1 MSVFIGVDPGL
12 SGALVA
18 IDSSGAVVEQ
28 LVMPRVGGTKGPLD
42 TKCILSWLLDVNYES
57 DSVYLLGALERVS
70 TRPGQSA
77 VSTLT
82 TGVNWGRIDAL
93 FVSLGIRYET
103 PTPQQWKRTLG
114 LPKRSGKER
123 AQGKLDAVE
132 MVKRLF
138 PDMNLMPGKRT
149 TPHDG
154 LADAVL
160 IAEYA
165 RRKLG

>member
-1 MSVFIGVDPGL
+1 MIFIGVDPGL

-18 IDSSGAVVEQ
+18 VNSEGGVEGQ
-28 LVMPRVGGTKGPLD
+28 LIMPRLGGSKGPLD
-42 TKCILSWLLDVNYES
+42 TRTILAWIVEMKAGRPSLF
-57 DSVYLLGALERVS
+57 GAIERVS

-93 FVSLGIRYET
+93 FVALGVRYET
-103 PTPQQWKRTLG
+103 PTPQQWKRSLG

-132 MVKRLF
+132 AVTRLF
-138 PDMNLMPGKRT
+138 PEMNLMPGRRT

-154 LADAVL
+154 LADAAL

-165 RRKLG
+165 RRRLRD

>member
-1 MSVFIGVDPGL
+1 MSAFVGVDPGL
-12 SGALVA
+12 SGAFVA
-18 IDSSGAVVEQ
+18 IDRSGEVMGQ
-28 LVMPRVGGTKGPLD
+28 LIMPRVGGSKGPLD
-42 TKCILSWLLDVNYES
+42 TNVILSWLIEVNRWSEGRGFF
-57 DSVYLLGALERVS
+57 GAIERVS

-82 TGVNWGRIDAL
+82 SGVNWGRIDAL
-93 FVSLGIRYET
+93 FVALGVRYET
-103 PTPQQWKRTLG
+103 PTPQQWKRVLG

-123 AQGKLDAVE
+123 AQGKVDAVE

-138 PDMNLMPGKRT
+138 PGIDLTPGRRT

-154 LADAVL
+154 LADAAL

-165 RRKLG
+165 RRKLS